1 MGGAPRRP
9 KFVRSGANPPRD
21 RTVFSFLFAG
31 GSCVRSFRWSRRP
44 PNGFK
49 GHDLNVTRRIRA
61 RFPAKTAQK
70 TRGSGENAA
79 ESLHPPPVDRRPQR
93 PAADPPFGSLS
104 ARLISRAVHAM
115 RRRKWYPAPLP
126 LVTMP
131 PRLAHLPAPDIRV
144 RKAARGDLDALIEL
158 EERVFATDRLSRR
171 SLRNFLAS
179 PSAELVVAHL
189 RDRLA
194 GTAIVLFRPRAL
206 VARLYSIAVAPHLG
220 GRGVAPALLA
230 AAEQAALARGCRAL
244 RLEVHVT
251 NHAAISRYRKSGYR
265 EFGRLRKYYE
275 DGGDALRFEKR
286 LAADLPALARAPRYF
301 HQSTEFTC
309 GPACM
314 MMALAWADRSF
325 APAPAFEFQLW
336 REATTIFMGAGPGG
350 CEPYGMAVALARH
363 GLKPEVYV
371 SRAPPYFLATAKSAD
386 RRRVM
391 ELTQGEFRRE
401 ASALAIPSHL
411 TRVTESV
418 LMRAFDAGSVA
429 IVLVSGY
436 HLVPRGKP
444 HWIFAFGRDGRHILL
459 HDPAA
464 VRNDQGMAV
473 AAETYAVPWAAFER
487 VIHLGRERLSAA
499 IVIRKGAA

>member
-1 MGGAPRRP
+1 MRCGGET
-9 KFVRSGANPPRD
+9 GILPP
-21 RTVFSFLFAG
+21 L
-31 GSCVRSFRWSRRP
+31 
-44 PNGFK
+44 
-49 GHDLNVTRRIRA
+49 L
-61 RFPAKTAQK
+61 
-70 TRGSGENAA
+70 
-79 ESLHPPPVDRRPQR
+79 
-93 PAADPPFGSLS
+93 
-104 ARLISRAVHAM
+104 
-115 RRRKWYPAPLP
+115 

-131 PRLAHLPAPDIRV
+131 SHPAHPPAPDIRV
-144 RKAARGDLDALIEL
+144 RKAARDDLDALVEL

-171 SLRNFLAS
+171 SLRRFLAS
-179 PSAELVVAHL
+179 PSAELVVAQL
-189 RDRLA
+189 ASRLA

-206 VARLYSIAVAPHLG
+206 VARLYSIAVAPAMG
-220 GRGVAPALLA
+220 GRGVAPMLLA
-230 AAEQAALARGCRAL
+230 AAEAAALARGCRAL

-251 NHAAISRYRKSGYR
+251 NHAAIARYRKSGYR

-286 LAADLPALARAPRYF
+286 LAVDLPALARAPRYF

-314 MMALAWADRSF
+314 MMALAWNDRGF

-363 GLKPEVYV
+363 GLAPELYV
-371 SRAPPYFLATAKSAD
+371 SRAGPYFLATAKSAD

-391 ELTQGEFRRE
+391 ELTQAAFRRE
-401 ASALAIPSHL
+401 ASALAIPCHL
-411 TRVTESV
+411 TPVTESV

-444 HWIFAFGRDGRHILL
+444 HWIFAFGRDGRHILV

-473 AAETYAVPWAAFER
+473 AAETYAVPWTAFER